1 MNGYRLSGTD
11 MTSWSGQRVQIVGVV
26 IPSPSGSSTASG
38 ASGATLPE
46 FRVTSVTPATG
57 GSGGCPQQ

>member
-26 IPSPSGSSTASG
+26 VPAAAGSPTAT
-38 ASGATLPE
+38 GATLPE
-46 FRVTSVTPATG
+46 FRVTSVTPASG
-57 GSGGCPQQ
+57 ASGGCPQR